1 MSKNIDVYPSS
12 LTDLRPIVKEFIE
25 KLESVEHEIEL
36 LNQQRKE
43 LFEEYEAQIDIK
55 ELKAALRVH
64 KIMKKVSHKDAF
76 ESYCSI
82 LEGDDE

>member
-1 MSKNIDVYPSS
+1 MTTNIDTFPSS

-36 LNQQRKE
+36 LNEQRKE
-43 LFEEYEAQIDIK
+43 LFEEYESQIDIK

-82 LEGDDE
+82 LEDDV

>member
-1 MSKNIDVYPSS
+1 MSKDVDIHPSS
-12 LTDLRPIVKEFIE
+12 LTELKPIVRDFIE
-25 KLESVEHEIEL
+25 KLESLEHEIEL
-36 LNQQRKE
+36 LNEQRKE
-43 LFEEYEAQIDIK
+43 LFEEYEDKIDIK

-82 LEGDDE
+82 LENDE